1 MSERRELTFRRTE
14 GGVLEVH
21 FSGAW
26 TLSEGLPDAEPVT
39 AALAASPPPSS
50 LRLEG
55 RGIERWD
62 SALVSVVSQLA
73 DAARKRSVPVD
84 LGALPSGVGRLVQLA
99 AAVPERDS
107 RKSSAPEGFLARLGR
122 GALAVYDDAA
132 AFVPFVGEAV
142 VSFASLARGRARM
155 RRSDLFVEI
164 QDCGVSALGI
174 VSLISLLVGLILAF
188 VGAVQ
193 LQQFGAAIYVAD
205 LVGIA
210 MTREM
215 GAMMTGII
223 MAGRTGAAFAAQ
235 IGNMKVTEE
244 IDALQTFGISPMEY
258 LVLPR
263 MLALFVMMPL
273 LTLYADFVGMFGG
286 GLVGVG
292 MLGITPEQY
301 VNHTM
306 KAVSMTNFA
315 IGILKGSVFGILVA
329 VSGCLRGM
337 QCGRDSAAVGRAT
350 TSAVVTSIVLII
362 LTDAVF
368 TVVCNVLGV

>member
-1 MSERRELTFRRTE
+1 
-14 GGVLEVH
+14 
-21 FSGAW
+21 
-26 TLSEGLPDAEPVT
+26 
-39 AALAASPPPSS
+39 
-50 LRLEG
+50 
-55 RGIERWD
+55 
-62 SALVSVVSQLA
+62 
-73 DAARKRSVPVD
+73 
-84 LGALPSGVGRLVQLA
+84 
-99 AAVPERDS
+99 
-107 RKSSAPEGFLARLGR
+107 
-122 GALAVYDDAA
+122 
-132 AFVPFVGEAV
+132 
-142 VSFASLARGRARM
+142 
-155 RRSDLFVEI
+155 
-164 QDCGVSALGI
+164 
-174 VSLISLLVGLILAF
+174 
-188 VGAVQ
+188 
-193 LQQFGAAIYVAD
+193 
-205 LVGIA
+205 
-210 MTREM
+210 
-215 GAMMTGII
+215 
-223 MAGRTGAAFAAQ
+223 
-235 IGNMKVTEE
+235 
-244 IDALQTFGISPMEY
+244 MEY

-362 LTDAVF
+362 LTDAIF